1 MPGDLPRRF
10 MNAGWRTSRA
20 TLCESFGGKVKPL
33 TYCFSGFPARRRGV
47 SCSTI
52 AESDGRSKEKLG

>member
-1 MPGDLPRRF
+1 